1 MLQPQNVPMK
11 YDHLFSDIERG
22 LIKIPKFQRDFVW
35 TTEQTASLL
44 DSMIRGYP
52 IGTFIFWKTR
62 QEMRHYRD
70 IGNIKLRE
78 TPRGDAAHYVLD
90 GQQRITSLFAVRKGV
105 RVTKEGEEIDYTKV
119 CIDLSQDPESD
130 ERIVVAEPP
139 DGRPHITINELLN
152 SNWGN
157 LVKRFPEHVDRLG
170 EYHKRLTAYDFSTIV
185 IDDYP
190 LDVACDVFT
199 RINTGGTQLTLF
211 EIMVAKTYDPERDFD
226 LAREYDWLVDNKGAE
241 KDLEDAGY
249 ETIPTSTV
257 LQCIAAYV
265 SRQLRR
271 RDILRLDKTEFIES
285 WPAVKDG
292 IFTAVDYFRNQL
304 LIPVSRLLPYP
315 ALLVP
320 FTYFFIRNGGQPP
333 TARQNQLLVQYFWWA
348 SLSQRFSS
356 AVESKLAQDLERMD
370 LILAGEAPNYKGEEI
385 DVTIDG
391 LRERWFSTGDA
402 FCKAILCLYAYEVPK
417 SFASNGMVR
426 LDNSWLKVAFSKNYH
441 HFFPKAYLRRQG
453 VDDALANSI
462 LNITLVDDYLN
473 KRKIKGRAPSDYMSE
488 FARSNPALA
497 ETMKRHLI
505 DDMHSFGV
513 WEDDY
518 ERFLDRRGQKVLEEL
533 QERLGPECLPVGD
546 GE

>member
-1 MLQPQNVPMK
+1 
-11 YDHLFSDIERG
+11 
-22 LIKIPKFQRDFVW
+22 
-35 TTEQTASLL
+35 
-44 DSMIRGYP
+44 
-52 IGTFIFWKTR
+52 
-62 QEMRHYRD
+62 
-70 IGNIKLRE
+70 
-78 TPRGDAAHYVLD
+78 
-90 GQQRITSLFAVRKGV
+90 
-105 RVTKEGEEIDYTKV
+105 
-119 CIDLSQDPESD
+119 
-130 ERIVVAEPP
+130 
-139 DGRPHITINELLN
+139 
-152 SNWGN
+152 
-157 LVKRFPEHVDRLG
+157 
-170 EYHKRLTAYDFSTIV
+170 
-185 IDDYP
+185 
-190 LDVACDVFT
+190 
-199 RINTGGTQLTLF
+199 
-211 EIMVAKTYDPERDFD
+211 
-226 LAREYDWLVDNKGAE
+226 
-241 KDLEDAGY
+241 
-249 ETIPTSTV
+249 
-257 LQCIAAYV
+257 
-265 SRQLRR
+265 
-271 RDILRLDKTEFIES
+271 
-285 WPAVKDG
+285 
-292 IFTAVDYFRNQL
+292 
-304 LIPVSRLLPYP
+304 
-315 ALLVP
+315 
-320 FTYFFIRNGGQPP
+320 
-333 TARQNQLLVQYFWWA
+333 
-348 SLSQRFSS
+348 
-356 AVESKLAQDLERMD
+356 MD